1 MLSKVHGLDAL
12 FNKVCLLSLAVL
24 SAVVVN
30 ILVGVAPVHAGLNN
44 TGPSDAGSGN
54 LRYNLSLYGTHTYTH
69 LVIPVY
75 YRYNPGTVQV
85 KSDFVYSVGGAKVS
99 FNGGPAHS
107 GLYYFNI
114 GGFYY
119 DSSSGLYKS
128 VITADLRS
136 ADGGTNWSER
146 QLEVYQF
153 RMRLM
158 NPSDGWIAYGGGRV
172 SQADDEYYRWNP
184 NGDKSTRGSDQVM
197 YMALPCDH
205 TQPESV
211 TVRFWDLDQPSSSSP
226 ALNGGRDIRVT
237 ITDETAGRQ
246 VANYFGPDHRTEMG
260 ENGTLNVPITMEP
273 GHQYRID
280 VTNIWVGNLIEYELP
295 YDNIS
300 YATGCWEADGATRV
314 KLNNG
319 EWKTGRNAIQ
329 GVRPI
334 GGNVATWNHRVWN
347 SSQWDMP
354 QDIQMSVREWTE
366 GVNPGRNN
374 IIKTAYGRGGPGVT
388 FFDWS
393 DNHTVVQADVGGLM
407 CQNVT
412 WDPSSYDVAHA
423 GTSEEACIS
432 VPYHY
437 PSCDDPNDPDCK
449 DPYPYPSDPGGDC
462 TFEGGCDDGDKPTQ
476 AVNTNTNSDKD
487 EVMTG
492 EDVTFTYNIWN
503 DRGPTKTKDIEY
515 HVYAF
520 LLKGG
525 ADLPDN
531 AEDSVIYPLGANTG
545 CYGRDVDGNGYV
557 DGRCQQVASGG
568 TGELSP
574 GNSVKPTQKFTILE
588 NWLGQPGDQ
597 ICSYVVL
604 GATWNVYDGVNSG
617 TQLASNIKCVKI
629 GKRPQIQI
637 NGSDSYANK
646 GFTGSK
652 YSDIELNYQRGSYSQ
667 YGLLTGS
674 SGSSNFGSA
683 GYTFSK
689 SSNASKACQLGWA
702 NLSSA
707 YSGSFFNCSGTSL
720 AAANLTHTFYN
731 AVTVTDTT
739 SYPGSLSSLSSP
751 SGGGTSYYQASGG
764 TNFSGNLNPGT
775 RAVVYVNGDA
785 NITGNIIAYG
795 AAGVSGNLPANPD
808 AGGSTNNLNQTFT
821 NLVDIPSL
829 TIVATGDINING
841 SVTTIDAN
849 LVSKNG
855 RVITCAGS
863 DGGGTKTELGI
874 GSTQCANKLKING
887 AVASKESPILHR
899 IFGAGNTIDATSNTN
914 QWNNLMNSSSSEW
927 FNYTPNVWLTPYL
940 NGGGDTPNNYTT
952 VQVTNLPVRY

>member
-1 MLSKVHGLDAL
+1 MRSLCRLTLRLTAVALSVAFVSQLFATEVSAYQIEYTLSTYATSQSDAKRHVDEMCNSGYPVGHGGYVHGVRLNDDTGVLTWSVTTISRRCDSTDATATTL
-12 FNKVCLLSLAVL
+12 YAVTGYDGICPVAGWYHSG
-24 SAVVVN
+24 SADTHDCIKYQN
-30 ILVGVAPVHAGLNN
+30 PASMVGVSKCGGYPIN
-44 TGPSDAGSGN
+44 TCVGNGGRGWWDIVKGSGTQPSTS
-54 LRYNLSLYGTHTYTH
+54 YTYRTYSDGFQAQ
-69 LVIPVY
+69 IP
-75 YRYNPGTVQV
+75 GWET
-85 KSDFVYSVGGAKVS
+85 AKHGDGEFMFINNQTLCS
-99 FNGGPAHS
+99 
-107 GLYYFNI
+107 YW
-114 GGFYY
+114 
-119 DSSSGLYKS
+119 
-128 VITADLRS
+128 RE
-136 ADGGTNWSER
+136 ADGTDIAEQGCQTIWAKIRWYSEWSLSGES
-146 QLEVYQF
+146 YIGK
-153 RMRLM
+153 
-158 NPSDGWIAYGGGRV
+158 DGRV
-172 SQADDEYYRWNP
+172 SGSNSNARNRIQGTIQGIRPGATLYWDHWVRNDGPDGIPTTSNVQANINSERSAIGDSGQGSQQVVDSYLTNWKYVAPGTTFVNDHNEYLRKWRTVVNQDDVGQKVCQRVSWYWNSWNDARWA
-184 NGDKSTRGSDQVM
+184 
-197 YMALPCDH
+197 Y
-205 TQPESV
+205 
-211 TVRFWDLDQPSSSSP
+211 SSP
-226 ALNGGRDIRVT
+226 
-237 ITDETAGRQ
+237 
-246 VANYFGPDHRTEMG
+246 
-260 ENGTLNVPITMEP
+260 
-273 GHQYRID
+273 
-280 VTNIWVGNLIEYELP
+280 
-295 YDNIS
+295 S
-300 YATGCWEADGATRV
+300 
-314 KLNNG
+314 
-319 EWKTGRNAIQ
+319 
-329 GVRPI
+329 
-334 GGNVATWNHRVWN
+334 
-347 SSQWDMP
+347 
-354 QDIQMSVREWTE
+354 
-366 GVNPGRNN
+366 
-374 IIKTAYGRGGPGVT
+374 
-388 FFDWS
+388 
-393 DNHTVVQADVGGLM
+393 
-407 CQNVT
+407 
-412 WDPSSYDVAHA
+412 
-423 GTSEEACIS
+423 ACAE

-462 TFEGGCDDGDKPTQ
+462 TFDGKVTCDDGGKPTQ

-574 GNSVKPTQKFTILE
+574 GNSVKPKPTQKFTIVD

-674 SGSSNFGSA
+674 GSSSNFGSA

-689 SSNASKACQLGWA
+689 SGNVSKACQLGWA
-702 NLSSA
+702 NTNCGKVIIGFSA
-707 YSGSFFNCSGTSL
+707 GG
-720 AAANLTHTFYN
+720 LTHTFYN
-731 AVTVTDTT
+731 AITVTDTA

-751 SGGGTSYYQASGG
+751 SGGGTSYYKASGG

-795 AAGVSGNLPANPD
+795 AAGVSGSLPTNPD
-808 AGGSTNNLNQTFT
+808 TGGSTNNLNQTFT

>member
-1 MLSKVHGLDAL
+1 MMNRCGLTLRALAVVLLCLLASGLRSGSAEALRISHTETSSSTASSMLSAGCNGSHAASHGGYVRYISFDESSGTVTYE
-12 FNKVCLLSLAVL
+12 FV
-24 SAVVVN
+24 
-30 ILVGVAPVHAGLNN
+30 IMYHACSNYYGKYGFTHFAI
-44 TGPSDAGSGN
+44 TGP
-54 LRYNLSLYGTHTYTH
+54 
-69 LVIPVY
+69 
-75 YRYNPGTVQV
+75 
-85 KSDFVYSVGGAKVS
+85 GGAC
-99 FNGGPAHS
+99 PLA
-107 GLYYFNI
+107 
-114 GGFYY
+114 
-119 DSSSGLYKS
+119 
-128 VITADLRS
+128 
-136 ADGGTNWSER
+136 
-146 QLEVYQF
+146 
-153 RMRLM
+153 
-158 NPSDGWIAYGGGRV
+158 GWYGGV
-172 SQADDEYYRWNP
+172 SGGAPAYDCVKYAD
-184 NGDKSTRGSDQVM
+184 
-197 YMALPCDH
+197 
-205 TQPESV
+205 
-211 TVRFWDLDQPSSSSP
+211 
-226 ALNGGRDIRVT
+226 
-237 ITDETAGRQ
+237 TDELKG
-246 VANYFGPDHRTEMG
+246 
-260 ENGTLNVPITMEP
+260 
-273 GHQYRID
+273 YRNCSGGGWG
-280 VTNIWVGNLIEYELP
+280 V
-295 YDNIS
+295 
-300 YATGCWEADGATRV
+300 
-314 KLNNG
+314 
-319 EWKTGRNAIQ
+319 NA
-329 GVRPI
+329 VNTCI
-334 GGNVATWNHRVWN
+334 GGNIWSLVSRGSSASQPGTSTRTLTYRQTFTIPDWNTGQRRRDQDGSYRYVN
-347 SSQWDMP
+347 SNICNFYRRKNEDGSTTYMP
-354 QDIQMSVREWTE
+354 DSEW
-366 GVNPGRNN
+366 
-374 IIKTAYGRGGPGVT
+374 
-388 FFDWS
+388 
-393 DNHTVVQADVGGLM
+393 

-412 WDPSSYDVAHA
+412 ATISWKHEWSLSGESYIGKDGRVSGSNSNARNRIQGTIQGIRPGATLYWDHWVRNDGPDGIPTTSNVQANINSERSAIGGSGQGSQQVVDSYLTNWKYVAPGTTFVNDHNEYLRKWRTVVNQDDVGQKVCQRVSWYWNSWNDARWAYSDPS
-423 GTSEEACIS
+423 ACAE

-449 DPYPYPSDPGGDC
+449 DPYPYPSDPDGDC

-503 DRGPTKTKDIEY
+503 DRGPTKTKNIEY

-574 GNSVKPTQKFTILE
+574 GNSVKPTQKFTILD

-674 SGSSNFGSA
+674 GSSSNFGSA

-702 NLSSA
+702 NTSCNN
-707 YSGSFFNCSGTSL
+707 SFSPGG
-720 AAANLTHTFYN
+720 LTHTFYN

-764 TNFSGNLNPGT
+764 ANFSGNLNPGT

-795 AAGVSGNLPANPD
+795 AAGVSGNLPTNPD

-899 IFGAGNTIDATSNTN
+899 IFGAGNTIDTTSNTN

-952 VQVTNLPVRY
+952 VQVTNLPARY

>member
-1 MLSKVHGLDAL
+1 MRSLCRLTLRLTAVALSVAFVSQLFATEVSAYQIEYTLSTYATSQSDAKRHVDEMCNSGYPVGHGGYVHGVRLNDDTGVLTWSVTTISRRCDSTDATATTL
-12 FNKVCLLSLAVL
+12 YAVTGYDGICPVAGWYHSG
-24 SAVVVN
+24 SADTHDCIKYQN
-30 ILVGVAPVHAGLNN
+30 PASMVGVSKCGGYPIN
-44 TGPSDAGSGN
+44 TCVGNGGRGWWDIVKGSGTQPSTS
-54 LRYNLSLYGTHTYTH
+54 YTYRTYSDGFQAQ
-69 LVIPVY
+69 IP
-75 YRYNPGTVQV
+75 GWET
-85 KSDFVYSVGGAKVS
+85 AKHGDGEFMFINNQTLCS
-99 FNGGPAHS
+99 
-107 GLYYFNI
+107 YW
-114 GGFYY
+114 
-119 DSSSGLYKS
+119 
-128 VITADLRS
+128 RE
-136 ADGGTNWSER
+136 ADGTDIADQGCQTIWAKIRWYSEWY
-146 QLEVYQF
+146 LSGESYIGK
-153 RMRLM
+153 
-158 NPSDGWIAYGGGRV
+158 DGRV
-172 SQADDEYYRWNP
+172 S
-184 NGDKSTRGSDQVM
+184 GSNSDARNRIQGTIQGIRPGATL
-197 YMALPCDH
+197 YWDH
-205 TQPESV
+205 W
-211 TVRFWDLDQPSSSSP
+211 VRND
-226 ALNGGRDIRVT
+226 
-237 ITDETAGRQ
+237 
-246 VANYFGPDHRTEMG
+246 GPDGIPT
-260 ENGTLNVPITMEP
+260 TSNV
-273 GHQYRID
+273 QA
-280 VTNIWVGNLIEYELP
+280 NINSER
-295 YDNIS
+295 S
-300 YATGCWEADGATRV
+300 A
-314 KLNNG
+314 
-319 EWKTGRNAIQ
+319 
-329 GVRPI
+329 I
-334 GGNVATWNHRVWN
+334 GGNGQGSQQVVDSYLTNWKYVAPKTTFVNDHNEYLRKWRTVVNQDDVGQKVCQRVSWYWN
-347 SSQWDMP
+347 SWNDA
-354 QDIQMSVREWTE
+354 RW
-366 GVNPGRNN
+366 
-374 IIKTAYGRGGPGVT
+374 AY
-388 FFDWS
+388 S
-393 DNHTVVQADVGGLM
+393 S
-407 CQNVT
+407 
-412 WDPSSYDVAHA
+412 PS
-423 GTSEEACIS
+423 ACAE

-574 GNSVKPTQKFTILE
+574 GKSVKPTQKFTIVD

-674 SGSSNFGSA
+674 GSSSNFGSA

-689 SSNASKACQLGWA
+689 SGNVSKACQLGWA
-702 NLSSA
+702 NTNCGKVIIGFSA
-707 YSGSFFNCSGTSL
+707 GG
-720 AAANLTHTFYN
+720 LTHTFYN
-731 AVTVTDTT
+731 AITVTDTA

-751 SGGGTSYYQASGG
+751 SGGGTSYYKASGG

-795 AAGVSGNLPANPD
+795 AAGVSGNLPTNPD